1 MMNTD
6 EFLHQMMNKHHLSA
20 EIFFILLTHKFSYI
34 FCLNYR
40 FFACILLKTM
50 EELDNS

>member
-6 EFLHQMMNKHHLSA
+6 EFLYQMMNKHHLSA
-20 EIFFILLTHKFSYI
+20 EISFIPLNHKFSYV
-34 FCLNYR
+34 FCSNYT

-50 EELDNS
+50 EELNDS